1 MKRTG
6 MLMLIF
12 CVGGCF
18 ELDLEKVLAVPDGG
32 GITPDIDLM
41 PPPIPISGTFPN
53 TLPQKPQTLTNEA
66 LPAWTSGRA
75 LAVHHNQLFAV
86 DSDNDNLVV
95 LNRATGVI
103 ERTIPVGDHPEQV
116 VVDIEGHAFVTLRN
130 AGEVVRIDSG
140 SKTVNTRESVGIEPT
155 GLALS
160 PDTKLL
166 FVALRGE
173 NVLLT
178 LRAQDLSVLERIE
191 GILDRPRAIAATES
205 AVTVVQRGDNFLQ
218 FPRAE
223 NTGYP
228 VHSTVKAIM
237 LRADLPW
244 DNELSTGRLSQTV
257 PNRGRAV
264 TINPE
269 TGAPLVVHQQTMPG
283 NFEESLLNSFL
294 KGGLF
299 DEEICEMEGED
310 TEDCAGTV
318 TTIGGASSGY
328 GGGSKT
334 KFPGLVRPIETVVTG
349 GGTLTPGSGGRMPV
363 KAPNHD
369 TTTLNAR
376 VAQPTDIHHHPTW
389 TMAFVTGYGSDNVM
403 VINTNT
409 LEPMAN
415 PIALINVGAA
425 PKAVAFSQDG
435 LWAYTLNHHSFNISA
450 IDLAPLFDAIE
461 QPLSLESINNE
472 SLILPDIVNTMV
484 PVTMEKEDHST
495 FEFGMDPLPKSAQ
508 IGRRI
513 YTYVLN
519 DKLNGDNRFACG
531 SCHFEGAE
539 DQMVWVTPDGIRQ
552 TPTLAGRLHDTAPF
566 NWTGSEDS
574 LAGNMTQ
581 TIDRMD
587 GEGLSDVEL
596 ASLEQFILIGL
607 ERPVNPYRLDT
618 GLTDEQAIG
627 SDLFHSPSVGCAS
640 CHSGPA
646 YTDGKFYSVGTNNQ
660 MEDEFAM
667 LFADL
672 FEGSTLPTKF
682 NTPSLRDLFAT
693 APYFHNG
700 SAETV
705 MDVLDQTATTMGHT
719 ANLTL
724 EQKEALVA
732 YLLTL

>member
-1 MKRTG
+1 
-6 MLMLIF
+6 
-12 CVGGCF
+12 
-18 ELDLEKVLAVPDGG
+18 
-32 GITPDIDLM
+32 
-41 PPPIPISGTFPN
+41 
-53 TLPQKPQTLTNEA
+53 
-66 LPAWTSGRA
+66 
-75 LAVHHNQLFAV
+75 
-86 DSDNDNLVV
+86 
-95 LNRATGVI
+95 
-103 ERTIPVGDHPEQV
+103 
-116 VVDIEGHAFVTLRN
+116 
-130 AGEVVRIDSG
+130 
-140 SKTVNTRESVGIEPT
+140 
-155 GLALS
+155 
-160 PDTKLL
+160 
-166 FVALRGE
+166 VALRGE
-173 NVLLT
+173 NALLT
-178 LRAQDLSVLERIE
+178 LEADDLSELKRIE
-191 GILDRPRAIAATES
+191 SILDRPRAIAVTEA
-205 AVTVVQRGDNFLQ
+205 AVTVVHRGDHFLQ
-218 FPRAE
+218 FSRMEADD
-223 NTGYP
+223 TGLP
-228 VHSTVKAIM
+228 MSSLVKSIM

-244 DNELSTGRLSQTV
+244 DMELNPNRIARTV

-269 TGAPLVVHQQTMPG
+269 TGIPLVVHNQTMPG
-283 NFEESLLNSFL
+283 DLEESLLNSLL
-294 KGGLF
+294 KGELF
-299 DEEICEMEGED
+299 TEDICEMEGEE
-310 TEDCAGTV
+310 TEDCAGTA
-318 TTIGGASSGY
+318 TTSNGETSGY

-334 KFPGLVRPIETVVTG
+334 KFPGLVRPIETVVTSG
-349 GGTLTPGSGGRMPV
+349 GILTPGTGGTLPV
-363 KAPNHD
+363 KAPEHD
-369 TTTLNAR
+369 TTLNAR

-389 TMAFVTGYGSDNVM
+389 TMAFITGYGSDNVM
-403 VINTNT
+403 VINTSAF
-409 LEPMAN
+409 EPMAN

-435 LWAYTLNHHSFNISA
+435 QWAYTLNHHSFTISA
-450 IDLAPLFDAIE
+450 IDLAPLFEAIE
-461 QPLSLESINNE
+461 QPVSLESVRNQAMLVTDPM
-472 SLILPDIVNTMV
+472 STMA

-495 FEFGMDPLPKSAQ
+495 FVFGIDPLPKSAQ

-513 YTYVLN
+513 YTYVFN

-566 NWTGSEDS
+566 NWTGSENT

-596 ASLEQFILIGL
+596 ASLGQFLLIGL

-618 GLTDEQAIG
+618 GLTDAQAIG

-660 MEDEFAM
+660 LEDELAM

-672 FEGSTLPTKF
+672 FEGSTTLPTKF